1 MTTAQPTSSI
11 TEAVVSESD
20 LSANRDEQQENQ
32 FMDVDDSLEPMVL
45 LAPDGGNSRFT
56 IIKSKFTRKR
66 PLYDICASVRRES
79 YEKR

>member
-20 LSANRDEQQENQ
+20 LSGTRDEHQENQ

-45 LAPDGGNSRFT
+45 LAPDGGKNTLF
-56 IIKSKFTRKR
+56 
-66 PLYDICASVRRES
+66 
-79 YEKR
+79 

>member
-20 LSANRDEQQENQ
+20 LSANRDDNQENQ

-45 LAPDGGNSRFT
+45 LAPDGGKTEFYCSTSR
-56 IIKSKFTRKR
+56 
-66 PLYDICASVRRES
+66 
-79 YEKR
+79 

>member
-20 LSANRDEQQENQ
+20 LSANRDEHQENQ

-45 LAPDGGNSRFT
+45 LAPDGGT
-56 IIKSKFTRKR
+56 MMMIKYIVLVFF
-66 PLYDICASVRRES
+66 L
-79 YEKR
+79 